1 MIEQTMAAKPQGTFT
16 LSLPCRIRK
25 EGKYFVSWCYPLNVY
40 SQGETQEKA
49 LRNLEEAVGLFIAS
63 CIRRGTLDKVLKD
76 CGVVLSSKRTRPTPK
91 NRREYEITVPLPF
104 IIDEQLVRCQS

>member
-1 MIEQTMAAKPQGTFT
+1 MIGQSMAAKPQRIFT

-25 EGKYFVSWCYPLNVY
+25 EGRYFVSWCYPLDVF
-40 SQGETQEKA
+40 SQGETKEKA
-49 LRNLEEAVGLFIAS
+49 LRNLEEAVGLFITS

-76 CGVVLSSKRTRPTPK
+76 CGFVLSSKRSRPITK
-91 NRREYEITVPLPF
+91 RRGEHEITVPLPF